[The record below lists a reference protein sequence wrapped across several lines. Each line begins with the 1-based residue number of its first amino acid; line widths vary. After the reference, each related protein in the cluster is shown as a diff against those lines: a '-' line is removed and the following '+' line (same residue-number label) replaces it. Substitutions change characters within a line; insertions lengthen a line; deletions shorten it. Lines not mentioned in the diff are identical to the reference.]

1 MYPIA
6 YTYTFHSAVVGKWF
20 ARIYCT
26 NYFKLSIVLVQFLS
40 LAVWLLFYVI
50 LSKTVDM
57 SGNLHDWYPIGYLC
71 NHVKSCV
78 SENVG
83 SFCTIYA
90 LLEAR
95 LCIFAGSSDWNKR
108 SIGHFLLSWQT
119 YQCISRCRLIR
130 QKSEL
135 DFFFHYSVWLFQLW
149 NVLIKQMCGYR
160 QRAIC

>member
-1 MYPIA
+1 MVYM
-6 YTYTFHSAVVGKWF
+6 
-20 ARIYCT
+20 YCT

-50 LSKTVDM
+50 LSKIVDM
-57 SGNLHDWYPIGYLC
+57 SGNLHDWYPIGCLC

-83 SFCTIYA
+83 SFCMIYA
-90 LLEAR
+90 LLEAT

-108 SIGHFLLSWQT
+108 SIGHFLLPWQT

-130 QKSEL
+130 QKKRDLPETG
-135 DFFFHYSVWLFQLW
+135 FFFSLLCMIVSTMKCFDKADVWLHLLADG
-149 NVLIKQMCGYR
+149 VISKHH
-160 QRAIC
+160 

>member
-1 MYPIA
+1 MVC
-6 YTYTFHSAVVGKWF
+6 T
-20 ARIYCT
+20 YCT

-50 LSKTVDM
+50 LLKIVDM
-57 SGNLHDWYPIGYLC
+57 SGNLHDWYPIGCLC

-83 SFCTIYA
+83 SFCMIYA
-90 LLEAR
+90 LLEAT

-108 SIGHFLLSWQT
+108 SIGHFLLPWQT

-130 QKSEL
+130 QKKRSSWNWI
-135 DFFFHYSVWLFQLW
+135 FFHYSVWLFQLW
-149 NVLIKQMCGYR
+149 NVLIKQMCDY
-160 QRAIC
+160 IC